1 MGDIKYKVNQP
12 KKGEKSLKVFLGG
25 DLGVNNIENLTPKV
39 KQIEKDFSE
48 LEIFLSEV
56 AVFDMASIQLLFSL
70 KKTIEKHKKKIK
82 FKIELPKE
90 TWELLEIT
98 GFAKELKKL

>member
-12 KKGEKSLKVFLGG
+12 KKGEKSLKVFIGG
-25 DLGVNNIENLTPKV
+25 DLGVNNIENLATKI

-48 LEIFLSEV
+48 IEIVVSEV
-56 AVFDMASIQLLFSL
+56 SMFDLASMQLLFSL
-70 KKTIEKHKKKIK
+70 QKTVEKNKKKIK
-82 FKIELPKE
+82 FKIDLPKE

-98 GFAKELKKL
+98 GFSKELKKL